1 MKVLVRADA
10 SNQIGSGHVMR
21 CLALVDGLRPH
32 ATDVHFV
39 CRQLPGEM
47 HALIEAKGFSCSLLP
62 VDKSDSN
69 LALDQDHDAELTAS
83 LSGPVDWADWII
95 VDHYGIDQRWEQL
108 MRPHCRRLMVIDDL
122 VDRAHDCDVLLDQS
136 FGRKPEEYGQL
147 VGADCTVLAGTDYA
161 LLRPEFAATRA
172 ATLAR
177 REKSTE
183 IRHVLVSMGGFD
195 PENKALE
202 VLEALAGTAIAAEL
216 AVTVVKGAAC
226 ADSDAS
232 LDTFADSFGEL
243 DIRSG
248 ISNMAELMSAADI
261 AVGAAGT
268 SSWERCCMGL
278 PALIYIYADNQREIA
293 SELEAARAIR
303 IWQSGAEL
311 VSRLDD
317 FMNDASLLRSA
328 VAAAGSICDGLGV
341 ERVVAVIASC

>member
-1 MKVLVRADA
+1 LKVLVRADA

-21 CLALVDGLRPH
+21 CLALVDGLRPL
-32 ATDVHFV
+32 ATDVHFI

-47 HALIEAKGFSCSLLP
+47 HALIEAKGFRCSLFP
-62 VDKSDSN
+62 VDESDSDMK
-69 LALDQDHDAELTAS
+69 LEQDHDAELTVS
-83 LSGPVDWADWII
+83 LSGTVDWTI
-95 VDHYGIDQRWEQL
+95 VDHYGIDQRWERL

-177 REKSTE
+177 REKDME

-202 VLEALAGTAIAAEL
+202 VLEALAGTQYAADL
-216 AVTVVKGAAC
+216 AVTVVAGAGSTG
-226 ADSDAS
+226 SDAS
-232 LDTFADSFGEL
+232 LNTFADRFGKL

-248 ISNMAELMSAADI
+248 VSNMAELMAVADI

-268 SSWERCCMGL
+268 SSWERCCLGL

-293 SELEAARAIR
+293 GSLEDAGAIR
-303 IWQSGAEL
+303 VWRSGEEL
-311 VSRLDD
+311 VCHLDEY
-317 FMNDASLLRSA
+317 MNDISLLQSA
-328 VAAAGSICDGLGV
+328 IAAAESICDGLGV
-341 ERVVAVIASC
+341 QRAVAAMQPC